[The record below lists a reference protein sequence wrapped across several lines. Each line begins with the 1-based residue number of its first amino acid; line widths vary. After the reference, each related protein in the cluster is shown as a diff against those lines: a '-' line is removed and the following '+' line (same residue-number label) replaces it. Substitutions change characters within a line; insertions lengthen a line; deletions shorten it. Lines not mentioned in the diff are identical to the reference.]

1 MYVVILAGG
10 SGTRLWPRSRQSRP
24 KQLLDIVGQH
34 TMLQKTVMRI
44 QPLVPAERILIMTG
58 QEYAEM
64 VQEQLPELP
73 RENIVAE
80 PSARGTAPCSGL
92 AAVRLEYLAGDDV
105 IVQLHADA
113 HIEKEEVFRD
123 VIGVAAQVA
132 DEGHLVTVG
141 IVPRSPDTGLGY
153 IQRGDVLRT
162 YRVGPHRAE
171 HTAYRVR
178 RFAEKPDAATAVQF
192 VQSGEYYWN
201 SGIFAWRISRI
212 LAEFERCE
220 PRLYAQLREIQAS
233 FGTPDEMAATRRIWE
248 TIQPQS
254 IDVGVME
261 KAEDVAV
268 VPADIGWSDVGNWQ
282 SLAEILA
289 PGGQEN
295 VVLGQGSPL
304 LADTSGSLIYSG
316 NRLVAALGLENMVI
330 VDTEDVILICPKE
343 RAQDV
348 KKLVDRL
355 RQEGRT
361 RYL

>member
-1 MYVVILAGG
+1 
-10 SGTRLWPRSRQSRP
+10 
-24 KQLLDIVGQH
+24 
-34 TMLQKTVMRI
+34 
-44 QPLVPAERILIMTG
+44 
-58 QEYAEM
+58 
-64 VQEQLPELP
+64 
-73 RENIVAE
+73 
-80 PSARGTAPCSGL
+80 
-92 AAVRLEYLAGDDV
+92 
-105 IVQLHADA
+105 
-113 HIEKEEVFRD
+113 
-123 VIGVAAQVA
+123 
-132 DEGHLVTVG
+132 
-141 IVPRSPDTGLGY
+141 
-153 IQRGDVLRT
+153 
-162 YRVGPHRAE
+162 
-171 HTAYRVR
+171 VR
-178 RFAEKPDAATAVQF
+178 RFAEKPDAATAAQF

-261 KAEDVAV
+261 NARDVAV